1 MSNENRKI
9 PDNMKFKKAMA
20 YNQNSMAVERTK
32 LSKVRTDLAFH
43 NSRLS
48 VEQTHLAYL
57 RTIVSLMGTS
67 VTVYKVMPVLGISAT
82 FYIGLALFFMAFAV
96 YFIYKDVV
104 TYPKMKKYLA
114 ELENEANALVDET
127 DRHVFQLDEE

>member
-1 MSNENRKI
+1 MSTDNRKI
-9 PDNMKFKKAMA
+9 PENMKFKRAMA
-20 YNQNSMAVERTK
+20 YNQNNMAMERTK

-57 RTIVSLMGTS
+57 RTIVTLIGTS

-82 FYIGLALFFMAFAV
+82 FYVGLAVFFMAFAV

-104 TYPKMKKYLA
+104 TYPRMKRYLD
-114 ELENEANALVDET
+114 ELERKSNEIVDET
-127 DRHVFQLDEE
+127 DRQVFQLDDE